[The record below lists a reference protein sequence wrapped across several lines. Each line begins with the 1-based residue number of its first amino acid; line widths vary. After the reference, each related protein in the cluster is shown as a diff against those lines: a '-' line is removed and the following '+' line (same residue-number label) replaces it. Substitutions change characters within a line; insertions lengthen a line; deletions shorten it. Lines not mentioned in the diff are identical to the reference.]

1 MPRQPRLD
9 APDTLHHVMVRGLE
23 RRAQTLIL
31 DEAGHPEASASR
43 SYSASDP
50 TSVMTSTSRVGRTSG
65 AAGSVKR
72 RPVAQPPRKTI
83 RSVRTRGRCLVPCA
97 SRGCTEDEGR
107 PFGVA
112 LQGEAPNRH
121 ERLGSKA
128 PGVSVMEKAGAP
140 VRWGLER

>member
-1 MPRQPRLD
+1 
-9 APDTLHHVMVRGLE
+9 
-23 RRAQTLIL
+23 
-31 DEAGHPEASASR
+31 
-43 SYSASDP
+43 
-50 TSVMTSTSRVGRTSG
+50 MTAKSRVST
-65 AAGSVKR
+65 AHC
-72 RPVAQPPRKTI
+72 P
-83 RSVRTRGRCLVPCA
+83 VPCA

-128 PGVSVMEKAGAP
+128 LVVSVMEKAGAP